1 MVKYDKNG
9 ELLTQLEVENLNK
22 RYKSLLSGK
31 LKTVIPHFQPVI
43 KTKNINK
50 DDKKAND
57 ENTNNKKIKD
67 ES

>member
-1 MVKYDKNG
+1 M
-9 ELLTQLEVENLNK
+9 ENLNK

-31 LKTVIPHFQPVI
+31 LKTVIPQFQPVI

>member
-9 ELLTQLEVENLNK
+9 ELQTQLEVENLNK

-31 LKTVIPHFQPVI
+31 LKTVIPQFQPVI

>member
-31 LKTVIPHFQPVI
+31 LKTVIPQFQPVI
-43 KTKNINK
+43 KTKI
-50 DDKKAND
+50 
-57 ENTNNKKIKD
+57 
-67 ES
+67 

>member
-1 MVKYDKNG
+1 MVRYDKNG

-31 LKTVIPHFQPVI
+31 LKTVISQFQPVI

>member
-31 LKTVIPHFQPVI
+31 LKTVIPPFQPVI